1 MKFVEAFVK
10 CLWYVCLF
18 LDNNNVTV
26 IPPAKYFDGITRLRG
41 CGFYE
46 RG

>member
-1 MKFVEAFVK
+1 VPLGMFVSFS
-10 CLWYVCLF
+10 
-18 LDNNNVTV
+18 DNVTV
-26 IPPAKYFDGITRLRG
+26 ILPAKYFDGITRLRG